1 MDGQFIR
8 KIATIRFTFISVFS
22 FSVMQILPEFKY
34 PKLSFDVYWW
44 FLYSN
49 TMSCLRLSN
58 EFKSFDFIG
67 ISQYMLPA
75 TYF

>member
-34 PKLSFDVYWW
+34 QNSPLMYID
-44 FLYSN
+44 
-49 TMSCLRLSN
+49 
-58 EFKSFDFIG
+58 DFCI
-67 ISQYMLPA
+67 QTPCHA
-75 TYF
+75 